1 VPTSDNFFDDL
12 PAYAAVKPSSLDSEF
27 DHYIRTACVRVPDVL
42 VWWYEQRDAYPR
54 LSRMAIDYHSIPA
67 TSVDVERVFSKGR
80 ILLSHIR
87 SRLSVQSTRA
97 LMCVGAWSKLG
108 FVKDKDVIVATRLPE
123 IEGDEEDLDMNWD
136 NIE

>member
-1 VPTSDNFFDDL
+1 MNNFFDDL
-12 PAYAAVKPSSLDSEF
+12 PAYAAPKPSSLSSEF
-27 DHYIRTACVRVPDVL
+27 DRYIRADCVRVPDVL
-42 VWWYEQRDAYPR
+42 QWWHEQRNVYPR
-54 LSRMAIDYHSIPA
+54 LSRMAIDYLSIPA

-108 FVKDKDVIVATRLPE
+108 FVKDKDVIEATRLPE
-123 IEGDEEDLDMNWD
+123 IEGDEEEPAMDWD
-136 NIE
+136 TIG